1 MGNCETPVDKFLLR
15 IGVGVNTR
23 IEAAKDKEDHQ
34 GKKKKKAKRDGKE

>member
-1 MGNCETPVDKFLLR
+1 MGNCETPVDKFLPR

-34 GKKKKKAKRDGKE
+34 KKKKIVKREGKE